1 MGEMPEIKVLQ
12 TIEITVNSVMAVII
26 ISKADKVTSLFSL
39 AKLNYQYVDS
49 RFSKLFLRK
58 TEKAANGLRSAKT
71 GYFDDLS
78 GRAGGRSNC
87 CHTRPRHY

>member
-12 TIEITVNSVMAVII
+12 TIETTVNSVRAVII
-26 ISKADKVTSLFSL
+26 ISKADKGTSLFSL
-39 AKLNYQYVDS
+39 FTLNYQHVGS

-58 TEKAANGLRSAKT
+58 TEKAANGLRPAKT

-78 GRAGGRSNC
+78 GRAGGRFNC
-87 CHTRPRHY
+87 CHTRPRRY